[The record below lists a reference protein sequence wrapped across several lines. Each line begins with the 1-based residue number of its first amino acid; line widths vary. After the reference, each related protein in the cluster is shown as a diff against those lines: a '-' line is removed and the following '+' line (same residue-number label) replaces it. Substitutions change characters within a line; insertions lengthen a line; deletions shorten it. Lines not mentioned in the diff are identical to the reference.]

1 MRTKNRVASR
11 ERRRRILRQTK
22 GYWGRKKNVFRHAH
36 NQLQKGLLYAYAH
49 RRRKKRDFRRL
60 WIIRINAA
68 ARRRGLSY
76 SQFMYRLRQQG
87 LLLNRKM
94 LADLAVTQ
102 PEAFQALVEQVQ
114 AAG

>member
-1 MRTKNRVASR
+1 MRARNRVASR

-36 NQLQKGLLYAYAH
+36 NQLQKGLTYAYAH

-60 WIIRINAA
+60 WITRLNAA
-68 ARRRGLSY
+68 VRVHGLSY
-76 SQFMYRLRQQG
+76 SQFIHKLKQAG
-87 LLLNRKM
+87 IALNRKM

-102 PEAFQALVEQVQ
+102 PEAFSAIVAQVQ
-114 AAG
+114 PAA

>member
-1 MRTKNRVASR
+1 MRARNRVASR

-36 NQLQKGLLYAYAH
+36 NQLQKGLTYAYAH

-60 WIIRINAA
+60 WITRINAA
-68 ARRRGLSY
+68 VRAHGLSY
-76 SQFMYRLRQQG
+76 SQFIHKLKQAG
-87 LLLNRKM
+87 IALNRKM

-102 PEAFQALVEQVQ
+102 PEAFSAIVAQVQ
-114 AAG
+114 QAA

>member
-1 MRTKNRVASR
+1 MRAKNHVASR
-11 ERRRRILRQTK
+11 ERRRRILRLTK

-60 WIIRINAA
+60 WIVRINAA
-68 ARRRGLSY
+68 VRAHGLSY
-76 SQFMYRLRQQG
+76 STFMHKLQAAG
-87 LLLNRKM
+87 LGLNRKI

-102 PEAFQALVEQVQ
+102 PDAFAAIVERVK
-114 AAG
+114 AA